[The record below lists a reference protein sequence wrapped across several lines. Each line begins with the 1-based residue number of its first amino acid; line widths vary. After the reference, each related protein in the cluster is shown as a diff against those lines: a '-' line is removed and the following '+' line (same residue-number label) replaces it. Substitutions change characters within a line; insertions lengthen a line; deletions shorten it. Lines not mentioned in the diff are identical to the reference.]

1 MKYIIK
7 ESQYVYLLENMD
19 KRKKLFINILG
30 EDLINSIQK
39 ISSAKQLP
47 KEFLK
52 SLGSWTI
59 QQYIDSYGPLYY
71 FVLDGEEFIYKD
83 RKDYEIYYNNKGETF
98 LYDEITDRL
107 GLSDMG
113 LKFSDVIDTI
123 FNKEDESITENEDRI
138 LRDKVKRRFAF
149 IDQHVNELDRDDVCE
164 YWSKYEVEDYVDSSM
179 SNIVEQVCEQ
189 IGSFDLYDEL
199 YEYLLNNGYK
209 SQFRDFFFDTRD
221 NYCSK

>member
-71 FVLDGEEFIYKD
+71 FVLDGEPFIYKD
-83 RKDYEIYYNNKGETF
+83 RVSPKGEEYEMYINQKGESLIALMKTVNISHF
-98 LYDEITDRL
+98 TSIIFVDDKIDHVKTVAYALEQFNAQNHTTIDYIGIHYTALAEKAGYFNFDPL
-107 GLSDMG
+107 MHLSR
-113 LKFSDVIDTI
+113 T
-123 FNKEDESITENEDRI
+123 
-138 LRDKVKRRFAF
+138 
-149 IDQHVNELDRDDVCE
+149 
-164 YWSKYEVEDYVDSSM
+164 
-179 SNIVEQVCEQ
+179 
-189 IGSFDLYDEL
+189 
-199 YEYLLNNGYK
+199 
-209 SQFRDFFFDTRD
+209 
-221 NYCSK
+221 